1 MMLQAL
7 DDFQDKHDVRI
18 KKITK
23 IPLEGEGTINKR
35 VDKSVSQVDFLRL
48 STERFC
54 RLYKSLLSNKDWMN
68 DLHAADVV
76 FVATHSQGSI
86 VSTHLLDRL
95 IRDGHLRTVRS
106 IGARSPNE
114 SVASGSTDI
123 IPTVKPQ
130 RVCCLAL
137 CGIHLGPLRYLSTSS
152 ILQPYFQVVNVV
164 ELHVCNTE
172 TFCASVF

>member
-35 VDKSVSQVDFLRL
+35 VDKSVSQVDFPQL
-48 STERFC
+48 STNPFYR

-68 DLHAADVV
+68 DLHTADVV

-86 VSTHLLDRL
+86 VSTHLIDRL

-106 IGARSPNE
+106 IGATSPTE
-114 SVASGSTDI
+114 AVASGSTDI
-123 IPTVKPQ
+123 VPTVKPQ
-130 RVCCLAL
+130 RICCLAL

-152 ILQPYFQVVNVV
+152 ILQPYFQVRNSI
-164 ELHVCNTE
+164 EPHI
-172 TFCASVF
+172 